1 MTIHIFIDAWGM
13 PSVSIQEP
21 GRFPFARLSETV
33 DILTSKAGTG
43 NDINFGTF
51 KSGGNS
57 IRDGTES
64 LRVVVSPAATRTFPT
79 LL

>member
-1 MTIHIFIDAWGM
+1 MTIHIFVDAWGM

-51 KSGGNS
+51 KGGRNTGS
-57 IRDGTES
+57 KT
-64 LRVVVSPAATRTFPT
+64 LRYFDSFVDTFKRSCYFMA
-79 LL
+79 

>member
-1 MTIHIFIDAWGM
+1 MTIHIFVDAWGM

-51 KSGGNS
+51 KGGRN
-57 IRDGTES
+57 
-64 LRVVVSPAATRTFPT
+64 T
-79 LL
+79 LIE